1 MWTKIPMSEK
11 ITVTH
16 CALNPMYFE
25 NTGHL
30 GGVAEDDIQRISMT
44 LPKFPVYLGDAI
56 LRDPAQ
62 MSGALVIFF
71 YSVVLQDLFGINKID
86 LQEM

>member
-1 MWTKIPMSEK
+1 M
-11 ITVTH
+11 H

-44 LPKFPVYLGDAI
+44 LPKCSVYFGDVI
-56 LRDPAQ
+56 LIDPAQ
-62 MSGALVIFF
+62 MSGFGFQGKV
-71 YSVVLQDLFGINKID
+71 YGRYTLQFI
-86 LQEM
+86 